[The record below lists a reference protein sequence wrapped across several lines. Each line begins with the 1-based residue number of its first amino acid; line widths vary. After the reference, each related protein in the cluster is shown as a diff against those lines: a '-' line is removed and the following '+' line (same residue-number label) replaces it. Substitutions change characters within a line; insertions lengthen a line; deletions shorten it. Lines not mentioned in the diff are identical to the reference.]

1 MIFESIIVGRGLIGS
16 AAAKYI
22 SRSQKNV
29 ALIGPD
35 EATALE
41 QGIVFASHYD
51 RARIQRI
58 VGKDSIETLLNLQS
72 SQQHSDL
79 EKESGINYHVGDG
92 CLLVTPDDTD
102 DYLNH
107 YQEEAKKFDVDFQIF
122 QNASE
127 LKNFNSNLR
136 FPGSAKGIYEPA
148 PSGHINPRL
157 LIKAQSE
164 VFKRNGGKIFN
175 NTVTD
180 VSVEN
185 DAIKITC
192 LDDQTFYAEKV
203 LLAPGSFV
211 NYLNLLENK
220 LVLKVKSETTIW
232 VKVKEEEALRL
243 SSLPPLLYKINEP
256 EVQDIYLIK
265 PLKYPDGNFYLKMG
279 ANIPNDIYFNS
290 LQEIQE
296 WFKNENKNDNRPA
309 LEKALKSILP
319 GISIEEVREKRC
331 IVCYTAHNKPYIGQI
346 KKGLFVAAGG
356 NGYAAMS
363 SDTLG
368 KIAATVLLEDQFPA
382 GFSAKDFVPV
392 FECPYVYNKNLSP
405 SHFGT

>member
-1 MIFESIIVGRGLIGS
+1 MIFKSIIVGRGLIGS

-35 EATALE
+35 ETTALQE
-41 QGIVFASHYD
+41 GIVFASHYD

-72 SQQHSDL
+72 AKQHSEL
-79 EKESGINYHVGDG
+79 EQESGVNYHVGEG
-92 CLLVTPDDTD
+92 CLLVTPDDTN

-107 YQEEAKKFDVDFQIF
+107 YKEEAKKFDVDFQF
-122 QNASE
+122 LQNASE
-127 LKNFNSNLR
+127 LKYFNSNLR
-136 FPGSAKGIYEPA
+136 FPASAKGIYEGA

-164 VFKRNGGKIFN
+164 VFKKNGGTIFN
-175 NTVTD
+175 TTVTD
-180 VSVEN
+180 VSFEN
-185 DAIKITC
+185 DVIKIAC
-192 LDDQTFYAEKV
+192 IDDQIMYAKKV
-203 LLAPGSFV
+203 LLSPGSFV
-211 NYLNLLENK
+211 NFLNLLKKK
-220 LVLKVKSETTIW
+220 LALKVKSETTIW
-232 VKVKEEEALRL
+232 VKVKEGEAIRL

-256 EVQDIYLIK
+256 EIQDIYLIR

-279 ANIPNDIYFNS
+279 ANIPKDMYFNS
-290 LQEIQE
+290 LQEIQG
-296 WFKNENKNDNRPA
+296 WFKNDNREDNLPV
-309 LEKALKSILP
+309 LKKALHSILP
-319 GISIEEVREKRC
+319 GISIEEVREKHC

-346 KKGLFVAAGG
+346 EKGLFVAAGG

-368 KIAATVLLEDQFPA
+368 KIAATVLLEDRFPPD
-382 GFSAKDFVPV
+382 FSAKDFSPV
-392 FECPYVYNKNLSP
+392 FES
-405 SHFGT
+405 

>member
-1 MIFESIIVGRGLIGS
+1 MIFKSIIVGRGLIGS

-35 EATALE
+35 ETTALQE
-41 QGIVFASHYD
+41 GIVFASHYD

-72 SQQHSDL
+72 AKQHSEL
-79 EKESGINYHVGDG
+79 EQESGVNYHVGEG
-92 CLLVTPDDTD
+92 CLLVTPDDTN

-107 YQEEAKKFDVDFQIF
+107 YKEEAKKFDVNFQF
-122 QNASE
+122 LQNASQ
-127 LKNFNSNLR
+127 LKYFNSNLR
-136 FPGSAKGIYEPA
+136 FPASAKGIYEGA

-164 VFKRNGGKIFN
+164 VFKKNGGTIFN
-175 NTVTD
+175 TTVTD
-180 VSVEN
+180 VSFEN
-185 DAIKITC
+185 DVIKIAC
-192 LDDQTFYAEKV
+192 IDDQIMYAKKV
-203 LLAPGSFV
+203 LLSPGSFV
-211 NYLNLLENK
+211 NFLNLLKKK
-220 LVLKVKSETTIW
+220 LALKVKSETTIW
-232 VKVKEEEALRL
+232 VKVKEEEAMRL

-256 EVQDIYLIK
+256 EIQDIYLIR

-279 ANIPNDIYFNS
+279 ANIPKDMYFNS
-290 LQEIQE
+290 LQEIQG
-296 WFKNENKNDNRPA
+296 WFKNDNREDNLPV
-309 LEKALKSILP
+309 LKKALHSILP
-319 GISIEEVREKRC
+319 GISIEEVREKHC

-346 KKGLFVAAGG
+346 EKGLFVAAGG

-368 KIAATVLLEDQFPA
+368 KIAATVLLEDRFPPD
-382 GFSAKDFVPV
+382 FSAKDFAPV
-392 FECPYVYNKNLSP
+392 FES
-405 SHFGT
+405 

>member
-1 MIFESIIVGRGLIGS
+1 MIYESIIIGRGLIGT

-72 SQQHSDL
+72 AQQHSEL
-79 EKESGINYHVGDG
+79 EEESGINYHVGDG
-92 CLLVTPDDTD
+92 CLLVTPDGSG
-102 DYLNH
+102 DYLKH
-107 YQEEAKKFDVDFQIF
+107 YKEEAKKFDVDFQIF
-122 QNASE
+122 NNASE
-127 LKNFNSNLR
+127 LKNFNANLH
-136 FPGSAKGIYEPA
+136 FPDSAKGIYEPA

-164 VFKRNGGKIFN
+164 VFKRNGGKIYN
-175 NTVTD
+175 NTVSD
-180 VSVEN
+180 VLFEN
-185 DAIKITC
+185 DVIKITC
-192 LDDQTFYAEKV
+192 INEQTFYTKKV

-211 NYLNLLENK
+211 NFMNLLKKK
-220 LVLKVKSETTIW
+220 LLLKVKSETTIW
-232 VKVKEEEALRL
+232 VKVEEEEALRL

-256 EVQDIYLIK
+256 EVQDIYLIR

-279 ANIPNDIYFNS
+279 ANIPTDIYFKN
-290 LQEIQE
+290 LAEIQE
-296 WFKNENKNDNRPA
+296 WFKNGNKKDNHSV
-309 LEKALKSILP
+309 LEKVLKSILP
-319 GISIEEVREKRC
+319 GIAIEEVHEQRC
-331 IVCYTAHNKPYIGQI
+331 IVCYTQHNKPYIGAI
-346 KKGLFVAAGG
+346 GNGLFVATGG

-368 KIAATVLLEDQFPA
+368 KIGASVLIQNKFPV
-382 GFSAKDFVPV
+382 GFSSEDFKPI
-392 FECPYVYNKNLSP
+392 FE
-405 SHFGT
+405 T

>member
-1 MIFESIIVGRGLIGS
+1 MIFKSIIVGRGLIGS

-35 EATALE
+35 ETTALQE
-41 QGIVFASHYD
+41 GIVFASHYD

-72 SQQHSDL
+72 AKQHSEL
-79 EKESGINYHVGDG
+79 EQESGVNYHVGEG
-92 CLLVTPDDTD
+92 CLLVTPDDTN

-107 YQEEAKKFDVDFQIF
+107 YKEEAKKFDVDFQF
-122 QNASE
+122 LQNASQ
-127 LKNFNSNLR
+127 LKYFNSDLR
-136 FPGSAKGIYEPA
+136 FPASAKGIYEGA

-164 VFKRNGGKIFN
+164 VFKKNGGTIFN
-175 NTVTD
+175 TTVTD
-180 VSVEN
+180 VSFEN
-185 DAIKITC
+185 DVIKIAC
-192 LDDQTFYAEKV
+192 IDDQIMYAKKV
-203 LLAPGSFV
+203 LLSPGSFV
-211 NYLNLLENK
+211 NFLNLLKKK
-220 LVLKVKSETTIW
+220 LALKVKSETTIW
-232 VKVKEEEALRL
+232 VKVKEGEAMRL

-256 EVQDIYLIK
+256 EIQDIYLIK

-279 ANIPNDIYFNS
+279 ANIPKDMYFNS
-290 LQEIQE
+290 LQEIQG
-296 WFKNENKNDNRPA
+296 WFKNDNRENNLPV
-309 LEKALKSILP
+309 LKKALHSILP
-319 GISIEEVREKRC
+319 GISIEEVREKHC

-346 KKGLFVAAGG
+346 EKGLFVAAGG

-368 KIAATVLLEDQFPA
+368 KIAATVLLEDRFPPD
-382 GFSAKDFVPV
+382 FSAKDFAPV
-392 FECPYVYNKNLSP
+392 FES
-405 SHFGT
+405 